1 MAGPK
6 TRLEEADH
14 QGDFQIKFGTSIFD
28 FLCSLS
34 EILVMQQIHD
44 IGDQGSTQRLVRLVR
59 INRLWRVDP

>member
-28 FLCSLS
+28 FLCNWR
-34 EILVMQQIHD
+34 EIGVM
-44 IGDQGSTQRLVRLVR
+44 
-59 INRLWRVDP
+59 

>member
-28 FLCSLS
+28 FLCILS
-34 EILVMQQIHD
+34 DVK
-44 IGDQGSTQRLVRLVR
+44 GTGY
-59 INRLWRVDP
+59 W